1 MQFFNQSQFFKVRND
16 VLTALNNNFLQT
28 LNAAWNDHQ
37 TSMVMIRL
45 LKYYSFNFVFLDLEH
60 VYKSTFSPLFLFPH
74 TLTH

>member
-60 VYKSTFSPLFLFPH
+60 VHKSTFSPLFLFPH

>member
-45 LKYYSFNFVFLDLEH
+45 LKYYSFNFVFLDLE
-60 VYKSTFSPLFLFPH
+60 SMSISQLFPH
-74 TLTH
+74 FFISLTH

>member
-45 LKYYSFNFVFLDLEH
+45 LKYYSFNFVFLDFEH
-60 VYKSTFSPLFLFPH
+60 VYKSLFLFPH